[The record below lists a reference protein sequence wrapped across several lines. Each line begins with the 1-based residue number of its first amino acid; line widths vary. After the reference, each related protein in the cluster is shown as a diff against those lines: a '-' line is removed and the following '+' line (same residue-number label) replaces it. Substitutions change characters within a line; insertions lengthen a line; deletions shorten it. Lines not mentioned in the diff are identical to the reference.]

1 MFFDGEKAIQGGLQ
15 GDEGAERTVDAA
27 GRGEVAGLEG
37 APQGYEGAD
46 EIGAGHGADD
56 AALVGVHESDAASA
70 FEDSGAA
77 AGGIPQ
83 FGEALANRGGLRFK
97 LNALRTKLVEQ
108 AGLEGDGE
116 GLANVAASILDNDR
130 NGDGTKDALVVFGK
144 GGFANA
150 GGDGRNGHEGGGTEV
165 FGIPGETLGGMSG
178 LGTDTDDNGAATAV
192 GQADVAGKVVAL
204 LGGKSECFGDHG
216 HDHTVGAFARQPV
229 QLHIERGIVDRLIL
243 VKWRLENGQDAGEG
257 GGAGIHH
264 IESLFLACIFRYG
277 KSQRAAARFFTLFSM
292 PTPRPFLLILGAG
305 SIGERHLR
313 VFQSTGRCEVA
324 FVEPMAER
332 RAAVA
337 ERYGVRGYATW
348 EEAMEREPVTAALIA
363 SPAPFHVPT
372 AITLAQR
379 GLDLLIEKPLSLSLE
394 GVEKL
399 EAVVRECGVRAAVA
413 FVYRALPALQQ
424 LRAAVLEGRFGA
436 PVQVQVVS
444 GQHFPFYRPAYR
456 EIYYADPAM
465 GGGAIQDMLP
475 HHVNAVEW
483 IVGSTDR
490 VVVDAAHAVLEGVT
504 VEDTVNFLTRHGPVM
519 GCFTANQ
526 HQPVNEFSLTVICE
540 RGAARWEMK
549 GHRWLSAQENGGEWK
564 VEATFTHERDDFY
577 RLQAEAFLDCLE
589 NDGTALCPLADGVT
603 TLRTTLAMLESV
615 RSQRWVAVG

>member
-1 MFFDGEKAIQGGLQ
+1 M
-15 GDEGAERTVDAA
+15 V
-27 GRGEVAGLEG
+27 
-37 APQGYEGAD
+37 
-46 EIGAGHGADD
+46 
-56 AALVGVHESDAASA
+56 
-70 FEDSGAA
+70 
-77 AGGIPQ
+77 
-83 FGEALANRGGLRFK
+83 
-97 LNALRTKLVEQ
+97 
-108 AGLEGDGE
+108 
-116 GLANVAASILDNDR
+116 
-130 NGDGTKDALVVFGK
+130 
-144 GGFANA
+144 
-150 GGDGRNGHEGGGTEV
+150 
-165 FGIPGETLGGMSG
+165 
-178 LGTDTDDNGAATAV
+178 TA
-192 GQADVAGKVVAL
+192 
-204 LGGKSECFGDHG
+204 
-216 HDHTVGAFARQPV
+216 
-229 QLHIERGIVDRLIL
+229 
-243 VKWRLENGQDAGEG
+243 
-257 GGAGIHH
+257 
-264 IESLFLACIFRYG
+264 
-277 KSQRAAARFFTLFSM
+277 
-292 PTPRPFLLILGAG
+292 RPFLLILGAG

-313 VFQSTGRCEVA
+313 VFQATGRCEVA
-324 FVEPMAER
+324 LVEPLAER
-332 RAAVA
+332 RVAVA

-363 SPAPFHVPT
+363 SPAPYHVPT

-394 GVEKL
+394 GVAEL
-399 EAVVRECGVRAAVA
+399 EAVVRERGVRAAVA
-413 FVYRALPALQQ
+413 YVYRALPALRQ
-424 LRAAVLEGRFGA
+424 LRAAVVSGRFGA

-526 HQPVNEFSLTVICE
+526 HQAVNEFSLTVVCE

-564 VEATFTHERDDFY
+564 VEAAFTHERDDFY
-577 RLQAEAFLDCLE
+577 RLQAEAFLDHLE
-589 NDGTALCPLADGVT
+589 NGGEALCPLADGVT

-615 RSQRWVAVG
+615 RSQRWVAVA